1 MDRKLNYEHV
11 FASLVKGLGEYVT
24 ANHMETMILGI
35 SGGIDSTVVAAIAKQ
50 VSHNTG
56 VKLIGISLMCSTNQT
71 DEVAT
76 ADAVGKEFCDEYYR
90 VNINSLYETAS
101 ETFKNGG
108 ITQGRT
114 TPIAEGNIKARL
126 RMMYLW
132 HVGGLRNGLV
142 LDTDMQTEHLLGFFT
157 IMGDTNYLTPI
168 GELWKTEVYKL
179 TQYLIDNVY
188 KDSEA
193 LKMAMMM
200 IPTDGNGISSSDL
213 EQIGGKSYD
222 DVDDILYTWYGL
234 ASQVQERMAADGL
247 TESIK
252 GTVFDATPEDDKEA
266 KIKAFGSNKA
276 LCAPTLGD
284 KYGVE
289 TVRKIILRSIRS
301 AFKRKHTP
309 LKIDLMTGA
318 IIEQC

>member
-11 FASLVKGLGEYVT
+11 FSSLVKGLGNYVT
-24 ANHMETMILGI
+24 SNHMDTMVLGI
-35 SGGIDSTVVAAIAKQ
+35 SGGIDSTIVAAIAKQ
-50 VSHNTG
+50 VSQNTD
-56 VKLIGISLMCSTNQT
+56 VKLIGISLMCSTNQLE
-71 DEVAT
+71 EVCT
-76 ADAVGKEFCDEYYR
+76 ADAVGKEFCDEYYKI
-90 VNINSLYETAS
+90 NINSLYEAAS
-101 ETFKNGG
+101 SEFKNGG
-108 ITQGRT
+108 ITKGYT

-132 HVGGLRNGLV
+132 HIGGLRNGLV
-142 LDTDMQTEHLLGFFT
+142 LDTDIQTEHLLGFFT

-168 GELWKTEVYKL
+168 GELWKSEVYKL
-179 TQYLIDNVY
+179 GQYLIDNVY
-188 KDSEA
+188 KGSEA

-222 DVDDILYTWYGL
+222 EVDDILYTWYSL
-234 ASQVQERMAADGL
+234 APQVREKMSADNL

-252 GTVFDATPEDDKEA
+252 GSVFDITPENEKKKKESL
-266 KIKAFGSNKA
+266 FGGNKS
-276 LCAPTLGD
+276 LCTPTLGD

-301 AFKRKHTP
+301 EFKRKHTP
-309 LKIDLMTGA
+309 LKIDLMSGT
-318 IIEQC
+318 IIEQ